1 MARSKSVSATNPA
14 VAPSSPVLVNL
25 KTAAQM
31 LGCSTRT
38 LRNRVYVGELHPIKN
53 LGRSW
58 LFSPDELQAFA
69 QKLIERAA

>member
-1 MARSKSVSATNPA
+1 MPQGKSVTSSSSAI
-14 VAPSSPVLVNL
+14 APSSPVLVNL

-58 LFSPDELQAFA
+58 LFSPDELRAFA

>member
-1 MARSKSVSATNPA
+1 MPHRKSVPASSPA
-14 VAPSSPVLVNL
+14 VSPSSPVLVNL

-58 LFSPDELQAFA
+58 LFSPEELRAFA